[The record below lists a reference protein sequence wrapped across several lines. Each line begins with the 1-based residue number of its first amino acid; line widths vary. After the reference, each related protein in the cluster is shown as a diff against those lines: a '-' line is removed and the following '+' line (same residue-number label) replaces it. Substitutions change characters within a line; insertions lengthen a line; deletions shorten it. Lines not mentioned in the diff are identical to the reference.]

1 MDCHR
6 EKVLA
11 ARRRVVDEL
20 AQFRADSSDVSLATL
35 KAAID
40 DWHDMVAAWSKAG
53 AAGPTKQNL
62 S

>member
-1 MDCHR
+1 M
-6 EKVLA
+6 
-11 ARRRVVDEL
+11 DEL